1 VNGSTYTFASSY
13 PEDDG
18 TTSDVYRVTLAAG
31 SGTGTG
37 EWVWNDD
44 YGSCNGGFSFSLV
57 KQQEEK
63 VRAIPAVQLLLLDD
77 D

>member
-1 VNGSTYTFASSY
+1 MNGSTYTFASSY

-37 EWVWNDD
+37 NWIWNDA
-44 YGSCNGGFSFSLV
+44 YESCNGGWNFSYV

-63 VRAIPAVQLLLLDD
+63 VTAIPAVPLLLLDD